1 MIRIDE
7 GKLRELAKRR
17 GFPNLE
23 SIADRAGQL
32 GYKLSLATVY
42 SIASDGNWT
51 RDKLETLCRVLECD
65 PRDFVYFERESL
77 PKGSAPIRAVG
88 RRVRQPA

>member
-7 GKLRELAKRR
+7 SRLRDIAKRR

-23 SIADRAGQL
+23 SIAERAGQL

-51 RDKLETLCRVLECD
+51 RDKLVTLCQVLECD
-65 PRDFVYFERESL
+65 PRDFVYFEREPL
-77 PKGSAPIRAVG
+77 PKASAPIRVDG
-88 RRVRQPA
+88 RRAKELA

>member
-1 MIRIDE
+1 MISIDE
-7 GKLRELAKRR
+7 GKLREIARRR

-23 SIADRAGQL
+23 SIAERAGQL

-51 RDKLETLCRVLECD
+51 RDKLVTLCQVLECD
-65 PRDFVYFERESL
+65 PRDFVYFEREPL
-77 PKGSAPIRAVG
+77 PKGLAPTRVVG
-88 RRVRQPA
+88 RRVKQLA

>member
-7 GKLRELAKRR
+7 GKLREIAKRR

-23 SIADRAGQL
+23 SIADKASEL

-51 RDKLETLCRVLECD
+51 RDKLITLCRILDCD

-77 PKGSAPIRAVG
+77 PKVHAPIRRGG
-88 RRVRQPA
+88 RVKTLA